1 MLNKLIVLFSN
12 VDTFNID
19 KLHEIRA
26 RLALL
31 DSKPHITALSEV
43 KPKNFKFERDL
54 SEYTIER
61 YEIIP
66 MNLKK
71 DDKGR
76 GMLLYILDSVKY
88 IQVEMNT
95 QFQEYICVAIELKR
109 SEKLLFTSIYRSPT
123 STDENTL
130 QLNNLLRKISNTKY
144 THKLAVRDFNYPGVN

>member
-26 RLALL
+26 RLAIL
-31 DSKPHITALSEV
+31 DSKPHIIALSEV

-76 GMLLYILDSVKY
+76 
-88 IQVEMNT
+88 ER
-95 QFQEYICVAIELKR
+95 LK
-109 SEKLLFTSIYRSPT
+109 
-123 STDENTL
+123 
-130 QLNNLLRKISNTKY
+130 
-144 THKLAVRDFNYPGVN
+144 

>member
-1 MLNKLIVLFSN
+1 MLNKLIVPFSN

-26 RLALL
+26 RSALF
-31 DSKPHITALSEV
+31 DSKPYIIALSEV

-66 MNLKK
+66 MNLKT

-76 GMLLYILDSVKY
+76 GMLLYILDSVL
-88 IQVEMNT
+88 N
-95 QFQEYICVAIELKR
+95 
-109 SEKLLFTSIYRSPT
+109 IYR
-123 STDENTL
+123 L
-130 QLNNLLRKISNTKY
+130 K
-144 THKLAVRDFNYPGVN
+144 